1 MVFFWLNT
9 CLAFCSSMQNIL
21 TLLEDSDESSG
32 TSSSDS
38 DSEHDAQSGDD
49 DEDEDEDKDLSGE
62 ELVEELVG

>member
-1 MVFFWLNT
+1 MGFFCLNT

-49 DEDEDEDKDLSGE
+49 DEDEDKDLSGE